1 MEIIKGAHDL
11 AFVALL
17 IAIALAPRAIAT
29 YLAVSK
35 RISPFRKGK

>member
-17 IAIALAPRAIAT
+17 IAIAEPSPL
-29 YLAVSK
+29 
-35 RISPFRKGK
+35 ISPFRKGK